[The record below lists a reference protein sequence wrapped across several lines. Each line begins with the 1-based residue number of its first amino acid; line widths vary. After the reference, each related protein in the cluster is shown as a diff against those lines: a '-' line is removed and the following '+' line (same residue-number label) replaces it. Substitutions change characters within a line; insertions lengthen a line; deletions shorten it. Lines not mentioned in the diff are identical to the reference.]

1 MKGKRLINIGSF
13 FPLLHGPSLLPA
25 FNHLLGEEWGR
36 GEKGIVDYALSFP
49 FPSLATGTQPRP
61 EGVTRLLLENLWQ
74 KKGKKVAVQLLLID
88 YPGNSR
94 GSEESRPT
102 SVSFRNQLRAVL

>member
-1 MKGKRLINIGSF
+1 MDNSLIKKITTTENNIDTPFLS
-13 FPLLHGPSLLPA
+13 PCPIDRKDRSQ
-25 FNHLLGEEWGR
+25 
-36 GEKGIVDYALSFP
+36 EKGIVDYALSFP